1 LFPTSPDKG
10 DLFIRVD
17 VLPNKLFR
25 FTSDKW
31 IEIPKTRTSSYLG
44 NQEYLDHLISDVNA
58 GRINIEQ
65 LTEDEREEIARLLD
79 D

>member
-1 LFPTSPDKG
+1 M
-10 DLFIRVD
+10 FIRVD

-25 FTSDKW
+25 FTSEKW

-44 NQEYLDHLISDVNA
+44 NQEYLDHLIKDVNE
-58 GRINIEQ
+58 GRIDLEQ
-65 LTEDEREEIARLLD
+65 LTEDEREEIAKLID

>member
-1 LFPTSPDKG
+1 M
-10 DLFIRVD
+10 FIRVD

-25 FTSDKW
+25 FTSEKW

-44 NQEYLDHLISDVNA
+44 NQEYLDHLIKDVNE
-58 GRINIEQ
+58 GRIDLEQ
-65 LTEDEREEIARLLD
+65 LTEDEREEIAKLVD

>member
-1 LFPTSPDKG
+1 
-10 DLFIRVD
+10 
-17 VLPNKLFR
+17 LFR

-44 NQEYLDHLISDVNA
+44 NQEYLDHLISDVNS